1 MYEFWYVYVKSN
13 IGQKT
18 KLCYMNIGSFIV
30 YVKEIYKDI
39 AEDVEP
45 SFDTPNFELD
55 RLLPK

>member
-1 MYEFWYVYVKSN
+1 MYEFWHVYVKSK

-30 YVKEIYKDI
+30 YKKEIYKDI

-45 SFDTPNFELD
+45 SSDTQNFELD

>member
-45 SFDTPNFELD
+45 SFDTPNLE
-55 RLLPK
+55 